1 MIEDTR
7 TRRLKREMS
16 GFGGMVITL
25 TNLSPSI
32 AVFIAA
38 PVVIQQA
45 GSFAIVACILAVLLG
60 LIVAGVYAELG
71 SAFPNAGGDYTLI
84 GNTLGPLARFA
95 NLSGALAGIPV
106 ALALSGLGV
115 ADSLKVILPGVA
127 PIPTGLACIV
137 VATGLGALSVRMNA
151 WITGLFMVVEIT
163 AIIATGALGFLH
175 PHRDLLGVLLHP
187 VMATRGGERAT
198 SLLAMA
204 GAGSAAVY
212 VMNGYGA
219 AVFFGEEV
227 IGARRKM
234 IWMIYGALIL
244 GGLTVIPPLIG
255 VILGAPDLGALAT
268 SAAPFQDF
276 VLQTGG
282 RTMAG
287 MVSVGVAI
295 AIFNAMI
302 AIALIG
308 GRILYSAAREKSWHA
323 RLNGPLSTVHP
334 RYGSPWVATLVVGAA
349 GLALCLLPVSVLV
362 TINGSGA
369 AIGYGLLAIGVL
381 VGRRRGATSRSH
393 SPMPWYPLGPLVV
406 VVTAIGLLVAGIA
419 QGGAGRAGVLVS
431 LAIMLAGAI
440 YYLAVVRGAGAWAR
454 HDPED
459 EEAIAA

>member
-1 MIEDTR
+1 MTEHSR
-7 TRRLKREMS
+7 PHRLKREMS

-45 GSFAIVACILAVLLG
+45 GSFAIVACALAVILG
-60 LIVAGVYAELG
+60 LVVAGIYAELG

-84 GNTLGPLARFA
+84 GNTLGPVARFA

-115 ADSLKVILPGVA
+115 ADSLKVMWPGVA
-127 PIPTGLACIV
+127 AIPTGLACIV

-151 WITGLFMVVEIT
+151 WITGLFMVVEIA
-163 AIIATGALGFLH
+163 AIVATGALGFLH
-175 PHRDLLGVLLHP
+175 PHRDLLDVLLHP
-187 VMATRGGERAT
+187 VMTTTDGQRAT

-219 AVFFGEEV
+219 AVYFGEEV

-244 GGLTVIPPLIG
+244 GGLTVIPPLVG
-255 VILGAPDLGALAT
+255 VIIGAPDLGVLAV

-276 VLQTGG
+276 VLQAGG
-282 RTMAG
+282 RTMAWL
-287 MVSVGVAI
+287 VSVGVAI

-302 AIALIG
+302 AISLIG
-308 GRILYSAAREKSWHA
+308 GRILYSAARENAWHA
-323 RLNGPLSTVHP
+323 RLNGPLATVHS

-349 GLALCLLPVSVLV
+349 SLLLCLLPLPILV

-369 AIGYGLLAIGVL
+369 AIGYGLLAVGVIA
-381 VGRRRGATSRSH
+381 GRRGGKTSRSH
-393 SPMPWYPLGPLVV
+393 SPMPWHPVGPLVV
-406 VVTAIGLLVAGIA
+406 VVTAVGLLVAGIA
-419 QGGAGRAGVLVS
+419 QGGAGRAGIIVS
-431 LAIMLAGAI
+431 LAIMAAGAI
-440 YYLAVVRGAGAWAR
+440 YYLAVVRGAGTWAR
-454 HDPED
+454 HDPE
-459 EEAIAA
+459 EEEVVAA